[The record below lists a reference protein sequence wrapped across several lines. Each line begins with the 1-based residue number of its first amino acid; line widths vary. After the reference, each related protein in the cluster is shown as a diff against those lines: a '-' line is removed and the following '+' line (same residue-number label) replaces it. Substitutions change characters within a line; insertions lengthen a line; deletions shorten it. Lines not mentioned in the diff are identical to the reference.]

1 MRARRVVVVFAMS
14 LATFVVSDSTVFAS
28 EVVGGGAYVDDDDDP
43 GATANDGGVLTGG
56 GASGSGDDDG
66 CVWRVLISDDAEV
79 AVYGPDGERLYSE
92 TGRWLA
98 EVCDTDNLLSPIG
111 GVLAPE
117 GGLVDPLDLALEAR
131 DTVPIAHPSIH
142 TSPDGDRRLYTQV
155 PTWFWVDDSWWQ
167 PYTVTV
173 TAGRVTT
180 TLTATPTRA
189 HWDAGDGERVTCEGP
204 GVTWRPG
211 MSDDDTYCKHTY
223 RHSSA
228 GRSTGTY
235 PLTVTIEFSIGWTSN
250 VGQTGSLAGV
260 TRTATREVEVGE
272 IQAVES

>member
-1 MRARRVVVVFAMS
+1 VRDDIAVAIY
-14 LATFVVSDSTVFAS
+14 D
-28 EVVGGGAYVDDDDDP
+28 GGG
-43 GATANDGGVLTGG
+43 
-56 GASGSGDDDG
+56 S
-66 CVWRVLISDDAEV
+66 RQ
-79 AVYGPDGERLYSE
+79 YSE
-92 TGRWLA
+92 TGRWYA
-98 EVCDTDNLLSPIG
+98 EVCAGDDLVGGLGFLNLI
-111 GVLAPE
+111 PE
-117 GGLVDPLDLALEAR
+117 GGLADPLGLALEAR
-131 DTVPIAHPSIH
+131 DTVPIAHPAIH

-155 PTWFWVDDSWWQ
+155 PTWLWVDDSWWQ

-189 HWDAGDGERVTCEGP
+189 RWDTGDGERVTCEGP

-211 MSDDDTYCKHTY
+211 MSDDQTYCKHTY

-228 GRSTGTY
+228 GRPTGTY

>member
-1 MRARRVVVVFAMS
+1 MRARRVATLVVAV
-14 LATFVVSDSTVFAS
+14 LAIAAPAHADDGA
-28 EVVGGGAYVDDDDDP
+28 GAYVDGDGDP
-43 GATANDGGVLTGG
+43 GAYANDDGSFVGRGGR
-56 GASGSGDDDG
+56 ASAGDDDG
-66 CVWRVLISDDAEV
+66 CEWRVFISDDSEV
-79 AVYGPDGERLYSE
+79 PVFDASGERLFSE
-92 TGRWLA
+92 TGRWFFEYCA
-98 EVCDTDNLLSPIG
+98 GDDLLPFVG
-111 GVLAPE
+111 GLPLVPE
-117 GGLVDPLDLALEAR
+117 GGPVDPLSLALEAR
-131 DTVPIAHPSIH
+131 DTVPIGHPAIH
-142 TSPDGDRRLYTQV
+142 TSPDGDGRLYTQV
-155 PTWFWVDDSWWQ
+155 PTWFWVDDTWWQ

-204 GVTWRPG
+204 GVTWRTG
-211 MSDDDTYCKHTY
+211 MSDDETYCKHTY